1 MAMFDMIF
9 VYKICWLY
17 NDYKDNDYI
26 DKAKLVKE
34 ALKHVFYNLLF
45 TKLKCLFSAIRSGY
59 IINKTHS
66 LIIIF
71 VFLLF

>member
-1 MAMFDMIF
+1 MIF
-9 VYKICWLY
+9 VYKIYIILVY

-45 TKLKCLFSAIRSGY
+45 TKLKCLFFAIRSGY

-71 VFLLF
+71 VFYYFDN